1 MTEDQ
6 RSIAYRNE
14 KRMLQTGGKYS
25 AGFARYDYALRN
37 YKDVYTGVQEVL
49 VMYAILTGK
58 NSMRKSV

>member
-25 AGFARYDYALRN
+25 AGFARYDYALRKLQGCI
-37 YKDVYTGVQEVL
+37 YRWFKKCWLCTQY
-49 VMYAILTGK
+49 
-58 NSMRKSV
+58 